1 MSTNLIQPIEAQI
14 ETDYQH
20 WAAAPERKAS
30 VEVDFGTWWNLYGDA
45 QAQPTDARWRVSWIA
60 DTGELYAV
68 ELRGARLDR
77 YILLGYFDDQESM
90 DAALA
95 GWEKPE
101 SAIYHNLSAL
111 AVHLAALGG

>member
-14 ETDYQH
+14 ENDYQQ

-30 VEVDFGTWWNLYGDA
+30 VDLDYGTWWNLYGDA

-60 DTGELYAV
+60 DTSELYAV
-68 ELRGARLDR
+68 ELRGPRRDR
-77 YILLGYFDDQESM
+77 YILLGYFDDEAST

-95 GWEKPE
+95 GWDKHASP
-101 SAIYHNLSAL
+101 IYHNLSAL
-111 AVHLAALGG
+111 AAHLAALDG